1 MDKPT
6 HKKRFSI
13 KNLTKH
19 FNKAGITRKRKILYG
34 ILGLFALGFVSVFI
48 LLAWVWF
55 TLPDVDDPTKI
66 YAAQSSIIYDRNG
79 VVLYKIKGDE
89 DRESV
94 PFDKIS
100 KYAPLAAI
108 SIEDDEFYNHGGFD
122 VAAILKA
129 VCSEV
134 HICSQA
140 RGGSTITQ
148 QYVKNTYLT
157 NERTYTRKLKELMLA
172 IKVEHRYTKD
182 EILALYL
189 NRIPYG
195 STIYGVE
202 VASQKFFGKHA
213 EELTVAE
220 SAVLASLPKSP
231 TYYWPYGEHVYASIN
246 LDEQTILDKDYR
258 SEADLV
264 KANPDYIVRG
274 LLGKTYTFG
283 EGDQQRDIYVKG
295 RVSFVLERMYEL
307 KHITKQELEDAQ
319 KETDVMEFVPLKNSL
334 DKAPHFVTYVQQLL
348 EEKYGPD
355 KIQKGGL
362 KITTTLD
369 YEMQKE
375 AEETVAKYGETNQ
388 NKYGA
393 NNASLLSMDPN
404 TGQILAMVGS
414 RDFNNEEIQGQN
426 NLTTAPRQPGSSFKP
441 YVYAAAFLKGYAPS
455 TVIYD
460 IKTKFG
466 GWQPDNYDGKFKG
479 PVTIRAALGSSLNIP
494 AIKAGYLAGME
505 NVMNLVRSMG
515 IDIPVTE
522 YDLPMAIGTVNVS
535 ALNMARGYSTFANGG
550 YRVDPVSI
558 LKIQD
563 VEGNIVE
570 EYTPSKD
577 RQQVLDP
584 QVAYLINDV
593 LTDKEARPAG
603 MWRDN
608 LTLPDQLSGA
618 KTGTSNK
625 PGADHKSILPSDVW
639 TVGYVRNL
647 VTAVWVGNTLGEALK
662 PAASGVTTVTPMWHD
677 FMVKAIK
684 RVEPGEYNKPSNLKW
699 VAISKRS
706 GRLASKK
713 TPAGDVVKAVFA
725 DFGVPKDYDD
735 SYQVVKIDKV
745 SGKLATEFTPEDAIE
760 EKVFFVH
767 HAVDPVWE
775 KSVQAWAAASGQGGQ
790 IPTEYDDVHTAETM
804 NEKPQITILSPKSS
818 SIVSPPRIN
827 VSVDISSPNGVNRVD
842 YYLDDV
848 LLTTVSNAPFT
859 GSLPLSAGLE
869 DGSVHVVK
877 AVVYDELLRSNQSS
891 VKVKI
896 GEDDTPPTV
905 SFVYP
910 KNNASLKAGALI
922 QVQFQA
928 YDGNGDISS
937 MKYYLDGALYQ
948 NDIQYPFVWELKV
961 PSEPGEHTLKVEA
974 IDHAKNKSSDTITI
988 NVTEKNALNNNG
1000 FSGITSPTSN
1010 SFFTEGE
1017 SVHITGSLSGSDA
1030 AMANQIR
1037 FLAKKSGQSAQ
1048 VIASVSVDPNNSS
1061 YGVTWDTPPAG
1072 TYELYMQ
1079 IVTDGNT
1086 ISTDHVPI
1094 VVGG

>member
-1 MDKPT
+1 MDKPL
-6 HKKRFSI
+6 KKRFSI
-13 KNLTKH
+13 HHITKY
-19 FNKAGITRKRKILYG
+19 FNTEGMTRKRKILYG

-66 YAAQSSIIYDRNG
+66 YAAQSSVIYDRNG

-89 DRESV
+89 DRENVS
-94 PFDKIS
+94 FDKIS

-108 SIEDDEFYNHGGFD
+108 SIEDDQFYHHGGFD

-134 HICSQA
+134 GVCSQA

-148 QYVKNTYLT
+148 QYVKNTFLT
-157 NERTYTRKLKELMLA
+157 NERTYTRKLKELMLSMQ
-172 IKVEHRYTKD
+172 VENRYTKD

-213 EELTVAE
+213 SELTIAE
-220 SAVLASLPKSP
+220 SAILASLPKSP

-264 KANPDYIVRG
+264 KASEDYITKG

-283 EGDQQRDIYVKG
+283 EGDQKREIYVKG
-295 RVSFVLERMYEL
+295 RVAFVLDRMYQL
-307 KHITKQELEDAQ
+307 KHITKKEMEDALKQ
-319 KETDVMEFVPLKNSL
+319 ADAMAFEPLKNSL
-334 DKAPHFVTYVQQLL
+334 DKAPHFVTYVQQQL

-375 AEETVAKYGETNQ
+375 AEEAVAKYGEVNS
-388 NKYGA
+388 NKYKA
-393 NNASLLSMDPN
+393 NNASLIAIDPN
-404 TGQILAMVGS
+404 NGQIMAMVGS
-414 RDFNNEEIQGQN
+414 RDYNNEEILGQN
-426 NLTTAPRQPGSSFKP
+426 NLTTSPRQPGSSFKP

-455 TVIYD
+455 TVVYD

-466 GWQPDNYDGKFKG
+466 GWEPNNYTGKFSG
-479 PVTIRAALGSSLNIP
+479 PITMRNALGSSLNIP

-515 IDIPVTE
+515 INIPVTE
-522 YDLPMAIGTVNVS
+522 YDLPMAIGTVNIS
-535 ALNMARGYSTFANGG
+535 SLDMARGYSTFANGG
-550 YRVDPVSI
+550 YRVDPVAV

-563 VEGNIVE
+563 AEGNLVE
-570 EYTPSKD
+570 EYSDPKD

-593 LTDKEARPAG
+593 LTDPKARPEG
-603 MWRDN
+603 EFWRGK
-608 LTLPDQLSGA
+608 LTLPGEQNGA

-625 PGADHKSILPSDVW
+625 AGSSHSTILPSDNW

-647 VTAVWVGNTLGEALK
+647 VAAVWVGNTQGDALS
-662 PAASGVTTVTPMWHD
+662 PSADGLTTAAPIWRE
-677 FMVKAIK
+677 FMLKATK
-684 RVEPGEYNKPSNLKW
+684 RVEKGEYNKPANLKW

-745 SGKLATEFTPEDAIE
+745 SGKLATEFTPADAIE

-775 KSVQAWAAASGQGGQ
+775 KSVQAWARASGQGGQ

-818 SIVSPPRIN
+818 SVVSPPRIN
-827 VSVDISSPNGVNRVD
+827 VSVDISSPNGINRVD

-848 LLTTVSNAPFT
+848 LLTTVSNPPFA
-859 GSLPLSAGLE
+859 GSLSLSGGLE
-869 DGSVHVVK
+869 DGSVHTVK

-910 KNNASLKAGALI
+910 KNNASLKPGALI

-961 PSEPGEHTLKVEA
+961 PNEPGDHTLMVEA

-988 NVTEKNALNNNG
+988 NVTEKNTLNTGG
-1000 FSGITSPTSN
+1000 FSGITSPSAN
-1010 SFFTEGE
+1010 SFFNEGD
-1017 SVHITGSLSGSDA
+1017 SVHITASLSGADA

-1048 VIASVSVDPNNSS
+1048 TVASVSVDPENTS
-1061 YGVTWDTPPAG
+1061 YSITWDTPPAG
-1072 TYELYMQ
+1072 TYELYLQ